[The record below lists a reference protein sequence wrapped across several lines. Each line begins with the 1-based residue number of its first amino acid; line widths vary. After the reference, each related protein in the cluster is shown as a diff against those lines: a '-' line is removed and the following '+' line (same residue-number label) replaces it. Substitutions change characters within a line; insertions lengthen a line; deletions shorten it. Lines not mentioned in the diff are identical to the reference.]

1 MIYWLSAKLV
11 IDTSPAVGPC
21 LSTITEMVLDA
32 KLASP
37 DVAPTHEFSRIST
50 VTSPSAAAATS
61 KLYVEPSPPL
71 KLVTDPFVTTRS
83 LSVNPVIVSPNATV
97 TANPSFVVA

>member
-21 LSTITEMVLDA
+21 LSTITEIVLDA

-37 DVAPTHEFSRIST
+37 DVAQETLLP
-50 VTSPSAAAATS
+50 
-61 KLYVEPSPPL
+61 KG
-71 KLVTDPFVTTRS
+71 
-83 LSVNPVIVSPNATV
+83 
-97 TANPSFVVA
+97 